1 MSNSAGGVEAL
12 RPAGHRAD
20 HRIHAIRIVRL
31 QRLRAIA
38 LAKSDGSGPTIRVTA
53 DVTRSSWPQGDRSE
67 PCFWR
72 ELRGLRWLTGRD
84 LLL

>member
-1 MSNSAGGVEAL
+1 MAL
-12 RPAGHRAD
+12 LPRRRCED

-38 LAKSDGSGPTIRVTA
+38 LAKSDGSVPTIGVTA

-67 PCFWR
+67 PCLW
-72 ELRGLRWLTGRD
+72 
-84 LLL
+84 